1 MSMPLASPGEI
12 LAFWF
17 GPERD
22 GDWAATPE
30 TIRQWFVKDLDFD
43 ATIVARFGATIE
55 AAIGGDARLASWES
69 SAESALALIIVLD
82 QFTRNAF
89 RGTGRMFAGDT
100 RALALAKRLVDAGI
114 EKALR
119 PIERVFVYL
128 PFEHSESLA
137 DQERAIALFD
147 ANAAHA
153 PAGSFAA
160 MSVDY
165 ARKHEVII
173 RRFGRFPHR
182 NALLGR
188 ETTAEESA
196 FLETPGS
203 SF

>member
-1 MSMPLASPGEI
+1 MTAPLVNPTDV
-12 LAFWF
+12 LTFWF

-22 GDWAATPE
+22 GAWAATPE
-30 TIRQWFVKDLDFD
+30 TKRRWFIKDLDFD
-43 ATIVARFGATIE
+43 ATIVDRFGATIE
-55 AAIGGDARLASWES
+55 AAIAGDARLAQWEFTP
-69 SAESALALIIVLD
+69 EGALALVIVLD

-89 RGTGRMFAGDT
+89 RGTARMFAGDST
-100 RALALAKRLVDAGI
+100 ALALSKRLVDARV
-114 EKALR
+114 EQSLR

-128 PFEHSESLA
+128 PFEHSESLG
-137 DQERAIALFD
+137 DQERAIALFE
-147 ANAAHA
+147 AIAAGEA
-153 PAGSFAA
+153 DGTFAV

-188 ETTAEESA
+188 DSTPEEVA
-196 FLETPGS
+196 FLATPGS

>member
-1 MSMPLASPGEI
+1 MSKPLASPAEI
-12 LAFWF
+12 LDFWF
-17 GPERD
+17 GPGRD
-22 GDWAATPE
+22 GAWTATPE

-55 AAIGGDARLASWES
+55 AAIGGDARLSSWETS
-69 SAESALALIIVLD
+69 SESALALILVLD

-89 RGTGRMFAGDT
+89 RGTGRMFAGDA
-100 RALALAKRLVDAGI
+100 RALTLAKQLVEAGS
-114 EKALR
+114 EQSLR
-119 PIERVFVYL
+119 SIERVFVYL

-137 DQERAIALFD
+137 DQERAIALFE
-147 ANAAHA
+147 ANAVGA

-182 NALLGR
+182 NALVGR
-188 ETTAEESA
+188 ESTAEESA

>member
-1 MSMPLASPGEI
+1 MNTPLASPAEV

-17 GPERD
+17 GPDRD
-22 GDWAATPE
+22 GAWAATPE
-30 TIRQWFVKDLDFD
+30 TVRLWFVKDLDFD
-43 ATIVARFGATIE
+43 ATIVTRFGTTIE
-55 AAIGGDARLASWES
+55 AALDGDARLASWETS
-69 SAESALALIIVLD
+69 SEHALALVIVLD

-89 RGTGRMFAGDT
+89 RGSGRMFAGDA
-100 RALALAKRLVDAGI
+100 RALALAKRLVDAGTDR
-114 EKALR
+114 ALR

-128 PFEHSESLA
+128 PFEHSESIA
-137 DQERAIALFD
+137 DQERAIALFEV
-147 ANAAHA
+147 NAAGES
-153 PAGSFAA
+153 AGTFAS

-188 ETTAEESA
+188 ESTTEERD
-196 FLETPGS
+196 FLDTPGS